1 MTEIFAWIAYL
12 AVGWLLAFFVLHYEE
27 DRTVGLFLAAILLWP
42 FVLVVVLSK
51 LVLGARF

>member
-1 MTEIFAWIAYL
+1 MAEIFAWIAYL
-12 AVGWLLAFFVLHYEE
+12 AVGWLLASFVLHYE
-27 DRTVGLFLAAILLWP
+27 DHRPVGLFLTVILLWP